1 MGKRSR
7 ESTNKSIDV
16 VVMPGLPIV
25 KLFTRAGGE
34 AGGGKL
40 WYPVAWERVKPKGKR
55 ADGWLASQSKASD
68 ERAGGRNVANGYDS
82 KRGDPQQRTVRP
94 SSG

>member
-34 AGGGKL
+34 DGDGGG
-40 WYPVAWERVKPKGKR
+40 VVVSCGVGASETER
-55 ADGWLASQSKASD
+55 
-68 ERAGGRNVANGYDS
+68 
-82 KRGDPQQRTVRP
+82 
-94 SSG
+94 

>member
-34 AGGGKL
+34 GGG
-40 WYPVAWERVKPKGKR
+40 
-55 ADGWLASQSKASD
+55 
-68 ERAGGRNVANGYDS
+68 GGGS
-82 KRGDPQQRTVRP
+82 CGIPWRG
-94 SSG
+94 SE